1 MGGDAPGTPGLS
13 SDRRQRAAV
22 ICRRSKA
29 GYTVVTMHRFFVSL
43 MFFCCAA
50 LTSRVGA
57 YGQLLQ
63 CNGTSGS
70 GNRDEPAALRQAP
83 HGAKRIGKHTLQI
96 NWAHGVRQ
104 LVDKGCGGEGIG
116 GQCWV
121 YCSYDATLHLH
132 HISHEDEDL
141 FTGAL
146 LDDETGQLLPG
157 GTSVSF
163 SPDRKM
169 YFSVSQWNGKELSD
183 WKVYA
188 RSGTLLWAGD
198 SGLVGTND
206 EILAEFEG
214 AKWSSSGE
222 LLTNYMDPRNKKI
235 VLKLT
240 RKADGKWEWVQQK

>member
-1 MGGDAPGTPGLS
+1 
-13 SDRRQRAAV
+13 
-22 ICRRSKA
+22 
-29 GYTVVTMHRFFVSL
+29 MHRFLVSV
-43 MFFCCAA
+43 MFFCCATLA
-50 LTSRVGA
+50 PTVGA

-63 CNGTSGS
+63 CHGTSGS
-70 GNRDEPAALRQAP
+70 SDPHELAALRQAP

-104 LVDKGCGGEGIG
+104 LVDKGCDGEGIG
-116 GQCWV
+116 GQCWE

-132 HISHEDEDL
+132 HIGHEDEDL

-146 LDDETGQLLPG
+146 LDDKTGQLLPG

-163 SPDRKM
+163 SPDKER
-169 YFSVSQWNGKELSD
+169 YLSVSQEDGKELSD

-188 RSGTLLWAGD
+188 RNGTLLWAGD
-198 SGLVGTND
+198 SGLVGKSD

-222 LLTNYMDPRNKKI
+222 LLTDYVDSKSNKI
-235 VLKLT
+235 VLKLS